1 MTHMPKT
8 PVNGIGLYYEVHGD
22 GPAIVFA
29 HGAGGNHL
37 SWWQQVAVFAPQYR
51 CITFDHRG
59 FGQSS
64 DVSDGPGSQ
73 AFVEDLKQ
81 LLNHLKIERVALVA
95 QSMGGRT
102 CLGFTLAYPDRVQ
115 ALVMADTTGGFSD
128 ARMAQLRAEGEAAL
142 AAPNP
147 SPRTYAR
154 HFPEQQPAQAFLY
167 EQIRALNPPR
177 RETSVPG
184 PTVEQ
189 IQALR
194 TPTLL
199 IVGEHDVIAP
209 PAIMKMF
216 QSYIPHARLV
226 EVAGAGHSVYF
237 EKPEAFNRTVLE
249 FFKEVVAP
257 S

>member
-1 MTHMPKT
+1 MPIT
-8 PVNGIGLYYEVHGD
+8 QVNGINLYYEVHGD

-37 SWWQQVAVFAPQYR
+37 SWWQQVPVFARQYR
-51 CITFDHRG
+51 CVTFDHRG
-59 FGQSS
+59 FGQSP
-64 DVSDGPGSQ
+64 DIPNGPGSQ
-73 AFVEDLKQ
+73 AFVEDLNQ
-81 LLNHLKIERVALVA
+81 LLDHLKIEHVVLVA

-102 CLGFTLAYPDRVQ
+102 CLGFTLAHPDRVQ
-115 ALVMADTTGGFSD
+115 ALVMADTTGGFAD
-128 ARMAQLRAEGEAAL
+128 ARMAQLRADGEVTMTG
-142 AAPNP
+142 PNP
-147 SPRTYAR
+147 PPRTYAR
-154 HFPEQQPAQAFLY
+154 HFPEEQPAPAFLY

-177 RETSVPG
+177 HEASVPG
-184 PTVEQ
+184 PTAEEVR
-189 IQALR
+189 ALR

-216 QSYIPHARLV
+216 QSYIPHARLA

-249 FFKEVVAP
+249 FLKEVIAP